1 MQDAGRGDRTIYTVG
16 HSNHALRT
24 FIELLTTHRIEV
36 VVDTRSFPY
45 SRYASHFRRSS
56 LRLALRES
64 GLRYLYLGNELGGMP
79 TDQQFYDPEGRV
91 DYGALARWPPFQDAI
106 ARVETGIERYRVAL
120 LCSEEN
126 PAGCHR
132 RLLIGRVLTLRGVIV
147 RHIRGG
153 GSVEDDETQEEHPWR
168 STRSASRKSAP

>member
-1 MQDAGRGDRTIYTVG
+1 MPDVRQKNSIVYTIG
-16 HSNHALRT
+16 HSNHPLRT

-45 SRYASHFRRSS
+45 SRYAPHFRRSS

-79 TDQQFYDPEGRV
+79 TDRQFYDPDGRV

-106 ARVETGIERYRVAL
+106 TRVETGIERYRVAL

-132 RLLIGRVLTLRGVIV
+132 RLLIGRVLTQRSVAV
-147 RHIRGG
+147 WHIRGD
-153 GSVEDDETQEEHPWR
+153 GSVENDETQEEHPWR
-168 STRSASRKSAP
+168 STRSASRKREP